1 MSLESANSTSIGV
14 QTCAACGAELA
25 PTLLSCPSCRR
36 LVHTDRLNALAEAAE
51 SALVDDNPSL
61 ALASWQEAIT
71 LLPRGTRQYA
81 MIAERIARLGR
92 QVESSPVRSP
102 AARPA
107 SDAPAIAPGA
117 GQSASGWSKGAA
129 SGVAG
134 TLALAAWKFKFLAFM
149 VLSKGKLLLLG
160 LTKGQHVSV
169 DVRHGRG
176 LLDGVW
182 VLVCAGAGGVDLHP

>member
-1 MSLESANSTSIGV
+1 MATNRRSSPRRPTMSLEPASSTSIRV

-36 LVHTDRLNALAEAAE
+36 LVHTDRLKALAEAAE
-51 SALVDDNPSL
+51 SAERDDNPSL

-81 MIAERIARLGR
+81 LIAERIARLGR

-107 SDAPAIAPGA
+107 SDAPTTAPGE

-134 TLALAAWKFKFLAFM
+134 TLALAAWKFKFHPENGFVCQQETEAIGRYSLW
-149 VLSKGKLLLLG
+149 GNG
-160 LTKGQHVSV
+160 LIAKVIGF
-169 DVRHGRG
+169 
-176 LLDGVW
+176 VW
-182 VLVCAGAGGVDLHP
+182 ALFR